1 MINQLEKSDKKYA
14 LTRTYTSR
22 KVRNEY
28 FDFLRGIAIMMV
40 VAIHTYPAASI
51 TGYNTLGDDIL
62 LITRQILNSAV
73 PLFLA
78 ISGYFLARKVLVSRK
93 EIFDFWKKQIA
104 RVYIPLLVWGAGWF
118 LLSLVKEPTLSSGL
132 INLAKLL
139 TGGFTVYYFVA
150 LIIQCYISLPLLQK
164 AKFGGVICCII
175 ISLLA
180 IILTEYL
187 IYKEGHNFPL
197 LLYAG
202 PIYLWIAFFML
213 GIYLRVNSNANYL
226 KIGIV
231 LTLLG
236 LLMQIGES
244 YFLLSNYGKG
254 VGIKF
259 SSFIFSIGLILL
271 LFSPRLQQIYKT
283 SKIGRWIA
291 WIGEVSFGVYL
302 VHMYFVTGFQ
312 RILGTDNWLVMWIS
326 SLMITL
332 TTIYVLRCI
341 IPASTLKKYFGF

>member
-118 LLSLVKEPTLSSGL
+118 LLSLVKRANFIIR
-132 INLAKLL
+132 IN
-139 TGGFTVYYFVA
+139 
-150 LIIQCYISLPLLQK
+150 
-164 AKFGGVICCII
+164 KFSKITDRRLYC
-175 ISLLA
+175 
-180 IILTEYL
+180 
-187 IYKEGHNFPL
+187 L
-197 LLYAG
+197 LLCGIDYT
-202 PIYLWIAFFML
+202 ML
-213 GIYLRVNSNANYL
+213 HI
-226 KIGIV
+226 
-231 LTLLG
+231 
-236 LLMQIGES
+236 
-244 YFLLSNYGKG
+244 
-254 VGIKF
+254 
-259 SSFIFSIGLILL
+259 
-271 LFSPRLQQIYKT
+271 
-283 SKIGRWIA
+283 
-291 WIGEVSFGVYL
+291 
-302 VHMYFVTGFQ
+302 
-312 RILGTDNWLVMWIS
+312 
-326 SLMITL
+326 
-332 TTIYVLRCI
+332 TTIVTESQIWRCYMSYYNFTI
-341 IPASTLKKYFGF
+341 DNYSYRIFDLPRRS